1 MKNIVL
7 TILTSALL
15 AATAFSDGTKDE
27 TAVMS
32 VLTRLQTAWNTG
44 DARAWA
50 NEFAPEADFT
60 VWSGLRVRGREA
72 IFEGHEMIFKGPY
85 KGTTLTFS
93 VDGVRWIRPDVA
105 IVLTK
110 GATPGGKEGD
120 EMKQTFVIS
129 KHGKAWLI
137 DVFQNTKVQPWTPP
151 SKD

>member
-15 AATAFSDGTKDE
+15 GSAALADGPKDE
-27 TAVMS
+27 AAVMS
-32 VLTRLQTAWNTG
+32 VLNRLQAAWNDG
-44 DARAWA
+44 DAKAWSL
-50 NEFAPEADFT
+50 EFAPEADFT

-72 IFEGHEMIFKGPY
+72 IREGHDFIFKGPY
-85 KGTTLTFS
+85 KGTKLDFT

-110 GATPGGKEGD
+110 GKTPGGKEGD

-129 KHGKAWLI
+129 KHGKTWLI
-137 DVFQNTKVQPWTPP
+137 DVFQNTKVQPWTGP